1 MKKIL
6 VVDDE
11 MELVQLYRLVLEDAG
26 YDVNGAYN
34 GRQAL
39 RLVDEHKPHLILLDV
54 MMPGMDGIEV
64 CRQIRDK
71 GDDYSTC
78 KIIMYTAD
86 DSVETRTSSIEA
98 GANDLVS
105 KEVPIYELTIKIRRY
120 LHQNGTTSVPAN

>member
-34 GRQAL
+34 GHQAL

-86 DSVETRTSSIEA
+86 DSAETRKSSIKA

-105 KEVPIYELTIKIRRY
+105 KEVPIYELTSKISHY
-120 LHQNGTTSVPAN
+120 LHQNGTTSVTPN